1 MEAIKLLGNKKLK
14 IIETPKPEPNKG
26 EVVIKMMASGICR
39 TDIELLY
46 SKAES
51 IDITPGHEVSGI
63 VDCTNEVKK
72 FKKNDRV
79 MLNCHSTCGKCK
91 HCQNGDL
98 IFCPQLKT
106 LGFEINGGDAEYLVA
121 PESMLRML
129 PDDITHE
136 SGVIISD
143 ALGTAYHAVKK
154 AKVRKNSRVGIVGMG
169 PLGLMS
175 VVCVKYFGG
184 KVIAIDLIPERLKL
198 AKQFG
203 ADIFLNPNKSNIRKY
218 IDDYTRNEGLDAVID
233 FSGSSEAI
241 SLGADLSKAK
251 GRLILGGVCSSLT
264 LDPFE
269 QIISKELT
277 IIGSRN
283 YHDNELEDM
292 FTLARE
298 KPFIQDIITH
308 KFKISDAMK
317 AFQIAERR
325 EGIKVILIPSRI

>member
-1 MEAIKLLGNKKLK
+1 MKAVKLLGNKELK
-14 IIETPKPEPNKG
+14 IIEIPKPEPNKG

-51 IDITPGHEVSGI
+51 TDIIPGHEVSGI
-63 VDCTNEVKK
+63 VDDTNEVKK
-72 FKKNDRV
+72 FKRNDRV
-79 MLNCHSTCGKCK
+79 ILNCHSTCGKCK

-106 LGFEINGGDAEYLVA
+106 LGFDLNGGDAEYVIA

-129 PDDITHE
+129 PDDITYE
-136 SGVIISD
+136 SGVVISD
-143 ALGTAYHAVKK
+143 ALGTAYHAAKK
-154 AKVRKNSRVGIVGMG
+154 VEIIKDSRVGIIGIG

-198 AKQFG
+198 AEQFG
-203 ADIFLNPNKSNIRKY
+203 ADVILNPKKSNIKKF

-241 SLGADLSKAK
+241 SLSADLIKAK
-251 GRLILGGVCSSLT
+251 GKLILGGVCSSLN
-264 LDPFE
+264 LDPFR

-283 YHDNELEDM
+283 FNDNELAEI
-292 FTLARE
+292 LILVRE
-298 KPFIQDIITH
+298 KPFIQDIVTH
-308 KFKISDAMK
+308 RFNISDAMK

-325 EGIKVILIPSRI
+325 EGIKVILIPL